1 MSLKDVFCQDR
12 AIGLLQRGL
21 AADRAA
27 HAYLFAGPDG
37 VGKYKTACEWA
48 RLLLCQNPICST
60 PAPGGGPSRGRLGY
74 IEGSQHGAEGP
85 FADSCGSC
93 QSCTLMDA
101 GSHPDYAHVYKELL
115 QYTEGNKDK
124 KTPVELAIDVIREFL
139 IEQVAGRPT
148 LSKRKVYIVSEAEK
162 LNANSQNA
170 LLKVLEEPPSYCT
183 IILLCTRLE
192 ELLPTIRSR
201 CQLIRFGPVEEGRII
216 EQLKAEGL
224 GSTEATFFARLA
236 QGSLGLACQW
246 SRLERDGAG
255 LFASKRQL
263 VVSLTDLNLADVPA
277 IVERI
282 QEAIKE
288 LAAAWGSLDKATSKS
303 DLTRRAQ
310 KTMIRILIGALYDVT
325 IHHVA
330 PQRALVN
337 ADQGAQIAALARRLG
352 PEQAI
357 EGVREGCEM
366 LRWLE
371 DNTNERL
378 ILERLLFRL
387 SRAAIM
393 AGPC

>member
-1 MSLKDVFCQDR
+1 MSLKEVFCQDR
-12 AIGLLQRGL
+12 AIGILQRGL

-27 HAYLFAGPDG
+27 HAYLFAGPEG

-48 RLLLCQNPICST
+48 RLLLCANPQVEQ
-60 PAPGGGPSRGRLGY
+60 GPS
-74 IEGSQHGAEGP
+74 GP

-93 QSCTLMDA
+93 PSCTLIDA

-115 QYTEGNKDK
+115 QYTKDNKDK
-124 KTPVELAIDVIREFL
+124 KTPVDLAIDVIREFL
-139 IEQVAGRPT
+139 IEPVAGRPT
-148 LSKRKVYIVSEAEK
+148 LSKRKVYVVSEAEK

-201 CQLIRFGPVEEGRII
+201 CQLIRFGPVEERRII

-246 SRLERDGAG
+246 SRLERDGVG
-255 LFASKRQL
+255 LFTTKREL
-263 VVSLTDLNLADVPA
+263 VASLTDLKLADVPA
-277 IVERI
+277 LVERI
-282 QEAIKE
+282 QEAGKGI
-288 LAAAWGSLDKATSKS
+288 AAGWGAFDKATSKS

-310 KTMIRILIGALYDVT
+310 RTMIRILICALYDVT

-337 ADQGAQIAALARRLG
+337 ADQGPQIASLAQRLD

-357 EGVREGCEM
+357 ESVREAYEM
-366 LRWLE
+366 LRWLD
-371 DNTNERL
+371 DNANERL

-387 SRAAIM
+387 SRRAIM
-393 AGPC
+393 TAQT